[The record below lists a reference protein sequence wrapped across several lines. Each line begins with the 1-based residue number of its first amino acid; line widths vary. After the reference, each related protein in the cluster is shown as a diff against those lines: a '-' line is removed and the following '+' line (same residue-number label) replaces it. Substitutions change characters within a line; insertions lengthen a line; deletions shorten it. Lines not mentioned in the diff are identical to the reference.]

1 MRRLPVYLLLD
12 CSASMTGQPIEQVR
26 QGLRALL
33 DDLFDEPMALE
44 TVYLSVITFNST
56 AEQLIPLTE
65 ILQFTEPQ
73 IQAQGTTALGAALR
87 LLINCLETEQ
97 NLTEKQDWKPLV
109 FLMTDGIPTDSWEV
123 EAAEFKSKQIAN
135 LIVFAAGVN
144 ANIDNLQ
151 KITDVI
157 LKTEQISQ
165 GTIKAFFQWM
175 SQSIIHTSKSVR
187 VTPQEIDLPQ
197 PPPQIQIVP

>member
-1 MRRLPVYLLLD
+1 MRKLPVYLLLD

-44 TVYLSVITFNST
+44 TVYLSVITFSST
-56 AEQLIPLTE
+56 TEQLIPLTE
-65 ILQFTEPQ
+65 ILQFKEPQ

-87 LLINCLETEQ
+87 LLINCLETEK
-97 NLTEKQDWKPLV
+97 NLTEQQDWKPLV
-109 FLMTDGIPTDSWEV
+109 FLMTDGIPTDSWEI
-123 EAAEFKSKQIAN
+123 EAMEFKSKQLAN
-135 LIVFAAGVN
+135 LIAFAAGIN
-144 ANIDNLQ
+144 ANIENLH

-157 LKTEQISQ
+157 LKTEEISQ
-165 GTIKAFFQWM
+165 GTIKVFFQWM
-175 SQSIIHTSKSVR
+175 SQSIIHTNKSIKIKH
-187 VTPQEIDLPQ
+187 QELDLPP

>member
-1 MRRLPVYLLLD
+1 MRKLPVYLLLD
-12 CSASMTGQPIEQVR
+12 CSASMIGQPIEQVR

-65 ILQFTEPQ
+65 IIQFKEPQ
-73 IQAQGTTALGAALR
+73 IQAQGTTVLGAALR

-97 NLTEKQDWKPLV
+97 NITEKQDWKPLV
-109 FLMTDGIPTDSWEV
+109 FLMTDGIPTDSWEA
-123 EAAEFKSKQIAN
+123 EAKEFRSKRLAN
-135 LIVFAAGVN
+135 LIAFAAGTK

-151 KITDVI
+151 QITDII
-157 LKTEQISQ
+157 LKTEEISA
-165 GTIKAFFQWM
+165 GTIKMFFQWM
-175 SQSIIHTSKSVR
+175 SQSIIHTGKTIQVM
-187 VTPQEIDLPQ
+187 PKEIDLP
-197 PPPQIQIVP
+197 PPPPHIQIVP

>member
-1 MRRLPVYLLLD
+1 MRKLPVYLLLD

-44 TVYLSVITFNST
+44 TVYLSVITFSST
-56 AEQLIPLTE
+56 ADQLIPLTE
-65 ILQFTEPQ
+65 IIKFQEPQ
-73 IQAQGTTALGAALR
+73 IKAQGTTALGTALR
-87 LLINCLETEQ
+87 LLINCLETEE
-97 NLTEKQDWKPLV
+97 NTTEKQDWKPLV
-109 FLMTDGIPTDSWEV
+109 FLMTDGIPTDSWEA
-123 EAAEFKSKQIAN
+123 EAAEFKSKQLAN
-135 LIVFAAGVN
+135 LIVFAAGIN

-157 LKTEQISQ
+157 IKTEEISQ

-175 SQSIIHTSKSVR
+175 SQSIIHTRKSIQVS
-187 VTPQEIDLPQ
+187 PQELDLP
-197 PPPQIQIVP
+197 PLPPQIQIVP